1 MEIIENGVE
10 TIIRDKVILEKLS
23 NIDVKTIGELCNYSQ
38 KELQEKQI
46 ENFYIKDIIIALQS
60 NGLDLKKN
68 RKKR

>member
-1 MEIIENGVE
+1 MEIIEKGVE

-23 NIDVKTIGELCNYSQ
+23 NIDVKTIGELCSYSQ

-68 RKKR
+68 RKR